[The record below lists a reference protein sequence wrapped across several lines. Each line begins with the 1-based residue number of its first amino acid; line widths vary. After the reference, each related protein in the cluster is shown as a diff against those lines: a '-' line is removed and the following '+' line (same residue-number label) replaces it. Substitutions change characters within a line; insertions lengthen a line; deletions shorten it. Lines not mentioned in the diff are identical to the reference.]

1 MCNASTVEQ
10 TAHVLTHYICI
21 QGTCTSQAY
30 LFSPSMYQH
39 YAPVLSSLA
48 PSYWYALYC
57 LSTNIV
63 CDWLLLFN
71 ITTWHS
77 LERPLCNYM
86 HAQWTTKLSKH
97 TQYTAI
103 NKYFELKRMHHGAAT
118 PTRTTCCCHSQIR
131 TQQNVKTMQPH
142 AKSIYIYEHTQFHS
156 GMGTQTHCEVLFF
169 LWIPHDDHLE
179 LYQTIWLV
187 ILPSH
192 IVFLGFKT

>member
-71 ITTWHS
+71 ITMWHS
-77 LERPLCNYM
+77 LERPPCNYM
-86 HAQWTTKLSKH
+86 HAQGTTKLSKH

-103 NKYFELKRMHHGAAT
+103 NKYFELKTHAPWGCHPHSNHLLLSFANQDTTKCQNNA
-118 PTRTTCCCHSQIR
+118 TTC
-131 TQQNVKTMQPH
+131 K
-142 AKSIYIYEHTQFHS
+142 KYIYMSTHSFTQAWAHRHTVKYFS
-156 GMGTQTHCEVLFF
+156 FF
-169 LWIPHDDHLE
+169 ESLMMI
-179 LYQTIWLV
+179 I
-187 ILPSH
+187 
-192 IVFLGFKT
+192 